1 MSRQSSFPPV
11 AFMVL
16 GMLSLMAAVLF
27 AFRAATIEATAE
39 RIWSAIL
46 FGGLGIFMIAAYAS
60 TRRDAA
66 G

>member
-16 GMLSLMAAVLF
+16 GVLSLIAAAIF

-46 FGGLGIFMIAAYAS
+46 FGGMGIVMVGAYMS
-60 TRRDAA
+60 TRHESTN
-66 G
+66 